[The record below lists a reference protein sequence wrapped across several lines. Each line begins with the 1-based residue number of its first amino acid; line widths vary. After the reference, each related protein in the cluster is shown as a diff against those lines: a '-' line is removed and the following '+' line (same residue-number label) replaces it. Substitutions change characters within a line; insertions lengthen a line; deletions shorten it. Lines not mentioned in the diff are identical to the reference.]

1 MKKLSGF
8 LVAKAVHGPPTMEQV
23 KTAWN
28 VIANIRDENGD
39 ADEGT
44 MYDLSV
50 KRMYDL
56 VRERLQKR
64 HPGLV
69 MHHKSEIA
77 GGSK

>member
-8 LVAKAVHGPPTMEQV
+8 LVAKAVHGPPTMDQI

-28 VIANIRDENGD
+28 VIANIMDENGD
-39 ADEGT
+39 ATESE

-69 MHHKSEIA
+69 MYHKSEIT
-77 GGSK
+77 GRSK